1 VTPEKKPRRIAGDL
15 PVCEYAKEQTATL
28 LRRLAF
34 QASRTA
40 KMADVDAI
48 HDLRVSIRRLAQCL
62 RVFRQFFPR
71 EKTRKIRRELE
82 AVMDLASKVRDRD
95 IALQLLANAPP
106 LSDSSLRQ
114 VLSEERT
121 EAERS
126 LVIALERWNRRSF
139 HKRWRSRLGL

>member
-1 VTPEKKPRRIAGDL
+1 VTAKRKPRALSGDI
-15 PVCEYAKEQTATL
+15 PVRDYANEQTSTL

-40 KMADVDAI
+40 KLADVDAV
-48 HDLRVSIRRLAQCL
+48 HDLRVSIRRLTQCL

-71 EKTRKIRRELE
+71 IRARKIQQKLE
-82 AVMDLASKVRDRD
+82 MVMDLASQVRDRD
-95 IALQLLANAPP
+95 IALALLADAPP
-106 LSDSSLRQ
+106 LPDSTLAHA
-114 VLSEERT
+114 LAEERT

-126 LVIALERWNRRSF
+126 LVTALQRWNRRSF